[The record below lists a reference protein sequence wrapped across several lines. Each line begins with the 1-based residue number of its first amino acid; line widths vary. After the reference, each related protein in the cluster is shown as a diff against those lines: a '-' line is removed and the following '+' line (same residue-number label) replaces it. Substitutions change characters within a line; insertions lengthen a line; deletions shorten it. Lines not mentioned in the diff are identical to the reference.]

1 MVNLNTNVVGASGL
15 GGIGGGTEIGATE
28 GVDKTKTE
36 GLVVTGNAN
45 PAVAD
50 AASEAGAPHSIDDVE
65 PTCVKSAQVILES
78 NLEELIERLRNE
90 EIQIQADNAAKR
102 SEAQKGT
109 IKAKRDQQ
117 ISKIAENLKKI
128 DDANAKQ
135 RRMRIFGWLLA
146 GLSVLLAAVTGGLA
160 AGIAAVAVTGTMIAL
175 QETGTMD
182 KLAKAIE
189 NSLVKNGCSEKTAK
203 ILSMVFTSLITIAGS
218 VAGGLAGTA
227 VANAIGR
234 AATKAAQEAIK
245 AAIKESAKKA
255 VEEAVKKTAETAT
268 KEAIQQAVSKAVK
281 EAVETSVQQV
291 IKDSVSTATKVVLK
305 SGVESAAKK
314 AAEEAVKEVLESVA
328 KNATSQI
335 VKAAVT
341 EAASE
346 IVKQAGAIAGQALTN
361 ALLQTVQK
369 VGSGVQ
375 YGGQA
380 AMIGAS
386 VDLALK
392 QYKIKMSEADL
403 QALKAFL
410 AKLQQMLEENND
422 DLERLVQL
430 LQESLA
436 NVAKMLGDVDENK
449 IQLNNQMANMA

>member
-1 MVNLNTNVVGASGL
+1 MVNLNANVVEPTGL
-15 GGIGGGTEIGATE
+15 GGIGEGVETGATGTVE
-28 GVDKTKTE
+28 PKNNE

-45 PAVAD
+45 PAVAEAVAD
-50 AASEAGAPHSIDDVE
+50 AGAPHSIDEVE
-65 PTCVKSAQVILES
+65 PTCVKSSQVILES
-78 NLEELIERLRNE
+78 CLEELIERLRNE
-90 EIQIQADNAAKR
+90 EIQVQADNAAKR

-128 DDANAKQ
+128 DDANAKK

-146 GLSVLLAAVTGGLA
+146 GLSVLLAAATGGLA
-160 AGIAAVAVTGTMIAL
+160 AGIVAVAVTGTMIAL

-189 NSLVKNGCSEKTAK
+189 NSLIKSGCSAKTAK

-218 VAGGLAGTA
+218 VLGGMAGTA

-245 AAIKESAKKA
+245 AAIKESTKKA

-314 AAEEAVKEVLESVA
+314 AAEEAVKEVLGEVA
-328 KNATSQI
+328 ANATSQI
-335 VKAAVT
+335 VKAAIT
-341 EAASE
+341 EVASE
-346 IVKQAGAIAGQALTN
+346 VAKQAGAIAGQALTN

-369 VGSGVQ
+369 VGTGVQ

-386 VDLALK
+386 VDLAIK

-403 QALKAFL
+403 LALKAFL
-410 AKLQQMLEENND
+410 AKLQQMLEENNE

-430 LQESLA
+430 LQESLS
-436 NVAKMLGDVDENK
+436 NVAKMLGDVEENK
-449 IQLNNQMANMA
+449 IQLNNELSNMA

>member
-1 MVNLNTNVVGASGL
+1 MVDLNANVVVATGL
-15 GGIGGGTEIGATE
+15 GGIREGTEPGATDA
-28 GVDKTKTE
+28 VDKTKAE
-36 GLVVTGNAN
+36 GLVVTGETN
-45 PAVAD
+45 PAAAEVA
-50 AASEAGAPHSIDDVE
+50 AEAGAPHPIDGVE
-65 PTCVKSAQVILES
+65 PTCVKSSQVILES
-78 NLEELIERLRNE
+78 CLEELIERLRNE
-90 EIQIQADNAAKR
+90 EIQVQAENAAKR

-117 ISKIAENLKKI
+117 ISKISENLKKI
-128 DDANAKQ
+128 DDANAKK

-160 AGIAAVAVTGTMIAL
+160 AGIAAVAVTGTMVAL

-189 NSLVKNGCSEKTAK
+189 NSLIKNGCSEKTAK
-203 ILSMVFTSLITIAGS
+203 ILSMVFTSLITIVGS
-218 VAGGLAGTA
+218 VVGGLAGTA
-227 VANAIGR
+227 VASAIGR

-245 AAIKESAKKA
+245 AAIKESTKKA
-255 VEEAVKKTAETAT
+255 VEESIKNAAENAT
-268 KEAIQQAVSKAVK
+268 KEAIQQAITKAVK

-291 IKDSVSTATKVVLK
+291 IKDTVSTTTKLVFK

-314 AAEEAVKEVLESVA
+314 AAEEAVKEVLENA
-328 KNATSQI
+328 AANATSQI
-335 VKAAVT
+335 VKAAIT
-341 EAASE
+341 EAAEE
-346 IVKQAGAIAGQALTN
+346 IAKQAGAIAGQALTN

-369 VGSGVQ
+369 VGTGVQ
-375 YGGQA
+375 YGGQGV
-380 AMIGAS
+380 MIVSS

-403 QALKAFL
+403 LALKAFL
-410 AKLQQMLEENND
+410 AKLQQMLDENNE

-449 IQLNNQMANMA
+449 IQLNNEMSNMA